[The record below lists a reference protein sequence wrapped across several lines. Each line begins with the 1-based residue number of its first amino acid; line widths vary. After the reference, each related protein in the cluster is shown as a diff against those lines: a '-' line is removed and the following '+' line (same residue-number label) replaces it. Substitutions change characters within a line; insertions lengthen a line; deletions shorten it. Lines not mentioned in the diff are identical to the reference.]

1 MGKSWSGG
9 KGDDSRVS
17 NHKAYRDS
25 PFWDKKNPLY
35 VDGYGDIDPD
45 IKTID
50 VSPKL
55 SRYKPHYLFLDDDR
69 VPQNA
74 FCWDENMSLWDMS
87 GIKHGEWAIVRSYDQ
102 FVEYVEKNGIP
113 DVVSFDNDL
122 FDVRN
127 PKVSVEELKDQF
139 MMKDWQ
145 NFTIK
150 TGAHC
155 AQYLVAQCVIH
166 GKPIPK
172 YFVHS
177 ANNIGR
183 KVIRKI
189 LEDAIHST
197 T

>member
-1 MGKSWSGG
+1 MGKSWGGG
-9 KGDDSRVS
+9 KGDESRVS
-17 NHKAYRDS
+17 NHKAYWES
-25 PFWDKKNPLY
+25 PLWHKKKGPLF
-35 VDGYGDIDPD
+35 VSDEVGFIDPVD
-45 IKTID
+45 D
-50 VSPKL
+50 EPKS

-87 GIKHGEWAIVRSYDQ
+87 GIKHGEWSIVRSYNQ
-102 FVEYVEKNGIP
+102 FVEYIEKNGIP

-127 PKVSVEELKDQF
+127 PKVSDEELKDQF
-139 MMKDWQ
+139 MMKDWE
-145 NFTIK
+145 NFSIK

-155 AQYLVAQCVIH
+155 AQYLVAQCAAQN
-166 GKPIPK
+166 KPVPK
-172 YFVHS
+172 YYVHS

-189 LEDAIHST
+189 LEDAIQDKI
-197 T
+197 